1 MVNKQEKCF
10 KRSHS
15 MSEVDQSYGH
25 LRSPVQ
31 PKKQK
36 PHIMPKP
43 KGLFR
48 RASEVIYFPFFNRF
62 YTF

>member
-1 MVNKQEKCF
+1 
-10 KRSHS
+10 